1 MSGLGFGYRMG
12 HWTDPQGRSGCTVIL
27 LPRGNVTSCDIR
39 GSSPSSRELEHL
51 HPDRKMTEVHAVVLT
66 GASAFGLASA
76 DGVMEWLAERG
87 VGYQTPIGVVPI
99 VAAAVVFDTGA
110 FIEDARPSPAS
121 GRAACDAATEDQ
133 VATGLVGAGAAT
145 TVGKWAGREHS
156 VPGGLGIASASH
168 GDARVSAVAVVN
180 SVGDVLA
187 EDGSVVAGTR
197 SPSTGYVPMRP
208 TDEGPT
214 NTVLAMLV
222 TKARLDKRDVRYLA
236 ARGSDGITIA
246 VRPAHT
252 RYDGDVVFAS
262 AIGGADDDP
271 PDLDLLGQLATR
283 AVADA
288 VRNAVRRE

>member
-1 MSGLGFGYRMG
+1 MSGLGFGYKIG

-27 LPRGNVTSCDIR
+27 LPPGNVTSCDIR

-51 HPDRKMTEVHAVVLT
+51 HPDRKMTEIHAVVLT

-76 DGVMEWLAERG
+76 DGVMGWLAERDT
-87 VGYQTPIGVVPI
+87 GYQTPIGVVPI

-110 FIEDARPSPAS
+110 FIVDARPSPAS
-121 GRAACDAATEDQ
+121 GRAACDAAAEDGI
-133 VATGLVGAGAAT
+133 ATGRVGAGAAT

-156 VPGGLGIASASH
+156 VPGGFGIGSASH

-197 SPSTGYVPMRP
+197 SPAGGYVPMRP
-208 TDEGPT
+208 TEEGPA

-222 TKARLDKRDVRYLA
+222 TEARLDKRDVRYLA

-262 AIGGADDDP
+262 AVGGATGESA
-271 PDLDLLGQLATR
+271 DLDLLGQLATT

-288 VRNAVRRE
+288 VRNAVRPE